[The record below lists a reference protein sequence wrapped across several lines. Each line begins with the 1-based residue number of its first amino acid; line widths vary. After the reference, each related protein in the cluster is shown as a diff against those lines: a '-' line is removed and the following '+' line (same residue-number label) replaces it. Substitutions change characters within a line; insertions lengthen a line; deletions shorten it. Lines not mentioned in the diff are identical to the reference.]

1 MVNQKEEVKKF
12 SQYFNKNYGFFT
24 YSGEMALEVA
34 LNNID
39 VENKKVVMPNNVC
52 YRILLSVLRSK
63 GIPILVQPS
72 DGFVLSRED
81 VTNVINKYEGIATI
95 IVVHQ
100 YGIKSN
106 VEAIKEITTGKN
118 IKIIE
123 DIAQGWK
130 INDIGKYSDYI
141 ITSFGKSKQLSFGI
155 GGAVFC
161 NEKNLEQTLDMNC
174 KTSRTNKKTALP
186 YMLPEN
192 IEIKFKKIKKIGD
205 KNVKKQY
212 KNAIKI
218 KNILSSKYKEFNYLE
233 TNKGVWNRYPIW
245 TSNHS
250 EYCKMIEILNHL
262 KIDYELPY
270 RIQLNELPMLQKYN
284 YFYEEYMKYK
294 KYMILI
300 KTRSIRKRRMR
311 KWKILKIK

>member
-12 SQYFNKNYGFFT
+12 SQYFSKSYGFFT
-24 YSGEMALEVA
+24 YSGEMALEVI
-34 LNNID
+34 LNKIN

-52 YRILLSVLRSK
+52 YRVLLSVLRSK

-72 DGFVLSRED
+72 NGFVLSRED
-81 VTNVINKYEGIATI
+81 ITNIINKYEEIAAI

-106 VEAIKEITTGKN
+106 VKSIKEITASKN

-161 NEKNLEQTLDMNC
+161 NEKNIEEILDLNC
-174 KTSRTNKKTALP
+174 KTSRTNEKAVLP
-186 YMLPEN
+186 YVLPEN
-192 IEIKFKKIKKIGD
+192 IEIRFKKIKKIGD
-205 KNVKKQY
+205 RNVKKQY

-218 KNILSSKYKEFNYLE
+218 KDILSSKYKEFNYLE
-233 TNKGVWNRYPIW
+233 PNKGVWNRYPIW
-245 TSNHS
+245 TSDYS
-250 EYCKMIEILNHL
+250 GYCKMIEILNHL
-262 KIDYELPY
+262 EIDYELPY
-270 RIQLNELPMLQKYN
+270 KTQLNELPVLQKYN
-284 YFYEEYMKYK
+284 YFYEEYMEYK
-294 KYMILI
+294 KYLILI
-300 KTRSIRKRRMR
+300 KPRSIRKGRMV
-311 KWKILKIK
+311 KWKMLKIK